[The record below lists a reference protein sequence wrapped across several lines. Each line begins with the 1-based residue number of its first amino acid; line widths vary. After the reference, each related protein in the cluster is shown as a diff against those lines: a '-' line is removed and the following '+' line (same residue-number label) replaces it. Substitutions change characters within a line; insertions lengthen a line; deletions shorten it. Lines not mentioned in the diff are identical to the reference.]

1 MRTLETEALILRS
14 VDFGESDRVLHLL
27 VPELGRITAIAKGAR
42 RSVKRFGGTLDLFN
56 RLRVQI
62 ALKRPGLMSRL
73 DRARLVHSYSALRT
87 HPARFAMGCYLLELL
102 DRVAPEG
109 GTERDMRRLFG
120 FALSALSMLSE
131 RIPDERLRIILELRA
146 LDAAGL
152 RPELRRC
159 VRCGR
164 ELRAGAAP
172 LDFHVPEGGPVCERC
187 EGGREGT
194 LLVHLGTLRALE
206 QALHLELERL
216 DRLVLS
222 PQALEEARRLV
233 GRFQRFHVGV
243 ELRSEPFLEGFLQA
257 GPR

>member
-1 MRTLETEALILRS
+1 VRILETEALILRS

-27 VPELGRITAIAKGAR
+27 VPEVGRIAAIAKGAR

-73 DRARLVHSYSALRT
+73 DRARLIHSYAALRIDSI
-87 HPARFAMGCYLLELL
+87 RFAMGCYLLELL

-109 GTERDMRRLFG
+109 GTERDMRRLFA

-131 RIPDERLRIILELRA
+131 RTPDERLRIVLELRA

-164 ELRAGAAP
+164 EPRPSGAP
-172 LDFHVPEGGPVCERC
+172 LAFHVPEGGPVCERC
-187 EGGREGT
+187 EGDRTGT
-194 LLVHLGTLRALE
+194 LLVHLGTLRALD
-206 QALHLELERL
+206 QALHLELDRL

-222 PQALEEARRLV
+222 PQALEQARHLV

-243 ELRSEPFLEGFLQA
+243 DLRSEPFLDAFLQPA
-257 GPR
+257 AR